1 MQTNK
6 RLWIA
11 LAAVPALAGFLV
23 APQAALA
30 KGAKHHV
37 KCEMTG
43 KDGKKETK
51 SVATSED
58 CTSMGGKVVTAKAT
72 KH

>member
-6 RLWIA
+6 RLWIT

-30 KGAKHHV
+30 KKHHV
-37 KCEMTG
+37 KCEMTD